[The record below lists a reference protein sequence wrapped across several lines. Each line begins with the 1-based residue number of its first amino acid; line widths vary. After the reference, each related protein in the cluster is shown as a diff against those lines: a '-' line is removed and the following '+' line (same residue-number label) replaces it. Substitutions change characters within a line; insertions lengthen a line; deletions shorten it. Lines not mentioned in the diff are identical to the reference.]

1 MPDCRWIVVSRCLV
15 RRLSDL
21 DSRRET
27 APLASSLVQ
36 AALLAT
42 IWNIVLAAV
51 FGVAALGC
59 SAGKGL
65 VEESARTGKPQPEP
79 HG

>member
-1 MPDCRWIVVSRCLV
+1 MESGVPLPCRTVVRSPLVSR
-15 RRLSDL
+15 D
-21 DSRRET
+21 

-51 FGVAALGC
+51 LGVAALGC

-65 VEESARTGKPQPEP
+65 VEESSARTGKPQPEP

>member
-1 MPDCRWIVVSRCLV
+1 MTRRFPLACQTGVRSPLVSPD
-15 RRLSDL
+15 
-21 DSRRET
+21 

-42 IWNIVLAAV
+42 IWNIVLAAAL
-51 FGVAALGC
+51 GVAALGC

-65 VEESARTGKPQPEP
+65 VEESPARPGKPQSEP